1 MRCATK
7 ECNVWACFAP
17 STCQRSGSR
26 TEKSGAGAQEDCSR
40 RPKWCKR
47 LLRKKTKEIWS
58 PLRSL
63 LMPPRNWTHRVKYCL
78 VFGFYAGEESSQS
91 EDSIFQGMPVPLSTA
106 LCFKDPMILCFL
118 RIHLLW
124 QCWKPPSFGLSSQG
138 FNYNKQNNI
147 PENWCGLRSSFL
159 TCGFQSV
166 ASNLVQKK
174 KKKKRPLGQRNGNCV
189 SAGKQI
195 CVKIIVFV
203 CCGLSQV

>member
-1 MRCATK
+1 MVQTPAEKENQRNMIATK
-7 ECNVWACFAP
+7 ISSDAP
-17 STCQRSGSR
+17 
-26 TEKSGAGAQEDCSR
+26 ED
-40 RPKWCKR
+40 
-47 LLRKKTKEIWS
+47 
-58 PLRSL
+58 
-63 LMPPRNWTHRVKYCL
+63 WTHRVKYCL
-78 VFGFYAGEESSQS
+78 VFGFYTGEESSQS
-91 EDSIFQGMPVPLSTA
+91 EDSIFQGMPVPLRSA

-138 FNYNKQNNI
+138 FKYNKQNNI

-174 KKKKRPLGQRNGNCV
+174 RRKKRPLGQRNGNCV